1 MVFKTTGLDEISSE
15 RNIYIYM
22 KRDRE
27 ERGGREEEGIREEC
41 QRVNLEENSHSE
53 VGKKRK
59 N

>member
-1 MVFKTTGLDEISSE
+1 MRSAMKG
-15 RNIYIYM
+15 IYIYM

-27 ERGGREEEGIREEC
+27 ERGGREEEGISEEC